1 MSRDFHL
8 LIDAAVSARTIRDD
22 FVNGP
27 AFSVVVTPST
37 KDDVFLAE
45 PGIANPTL
53 TVTLMPNTNAK
64 SRVAATRVAATRA
77 IYASVA
83 GFTKLRGRRSPD
95 GARREHLRAAY

>member
-1 MSRDFHL
+1 
-8 LIDAAVSARTIRDD
+8 
-22 FVNGP
+22 
-27 AFSVVVTPST
+27 
-37 KDDVFLAE
+37 
-45 PGIANPTL
+45 L